1 MQAATPGVMTSPL
14 LRLFAVSW
22 WLVVAGSVGVAIC
35 GLLISWADYHSSREY
50 AAYRA
55 DLEALAKLPRA
66 TVEPPKL
73 EEAARAPLP
82 MATVIPDDPVPPD
95 PTWYVVGGAVVLL
108 LSLLPFTVMTVIRRI
123 AMGRWRFGPRW

>member
-1 MQAATPGVMTSPL
+1 MQNPSPL
-14 LRLFAVSW
+14 QRETGA
-22 WLVVAGSVGVAIC
+22 
-35 GLLISWADYHSSREY
+35 SREY

-66 TVEPPKL
+66 TVEPLKL

-82 MATVIPDDPVPPD
+82 MATVIPDDPVSPD

-108 LSLLPFTVMTVIRRI
+108 LSMLPFSIMTVIRWI
-123 AMGRWRFGPRW
+123 ITARWRVGPRW